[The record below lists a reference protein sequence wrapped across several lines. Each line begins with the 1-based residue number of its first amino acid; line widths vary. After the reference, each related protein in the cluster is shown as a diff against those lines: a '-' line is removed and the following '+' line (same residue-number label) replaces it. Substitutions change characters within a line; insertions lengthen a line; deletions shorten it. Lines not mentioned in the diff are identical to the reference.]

1 MMRSSTVSAGE
12 TWSIQSC
19 VKYEGF
25 FSVPT
30 NAFLIRGKE
39 PVLIDTSFSY
49 SSEEFLST
57 LGNLIDVS
65 SIRWIVVTH
74 DDAEHIGNL
83 ERILRLAPA
92 AMVLTS
98 FIGYAKL
105 RDTAQNVPLS
115 RVHCIGP
122 GESLTIADRT
132 LSFFRPPLF
141 DSCTT
146 VGVLDKKTGHC
157 FSSDCFGSI
166 VPLTHSPVEDDIT
179 GQPEEMF
186 LQCMA
191 EFNKANSPW
200 IHTVDRAMFQRTL
213 EGLADMAPSFIFS
226 THTMPI
232 PGERWRRLLA
242 AAAGIPD
249 SPPFQGPNQ
258 DAINSMRAAG
268 LPLPL

>member
-1 MMRSSTVSAGE
+1 MMRSSTVDAGE
-12 TWSIQSC
+12 TWSIQSS
-19 VKYEGF
+19 VTYDGF
-25 FSVPT
+25 FSIPT

-39 PVLIDTSFSY
+39 PVLIDTSYSY
-49 SSEEFLST
+49 RSEEFLAT
-57 LGNLIDVS
+57 LRNLIDVAT
-65 SIRWIVVTH
+65 IRWVVVTH

-83 ERILRLAPA
+83 ECILKLAPEA
-92 AMVLTS
+92 KVLTP

-115 RVHCIGP
+115 RVHCVGP

-132 LSFFRPPLF
+132 LSFFRPPF
-141 DSCTT
+141 YDSCTT
-146 VGVLDKKTGHC
+146 VGVLDKKTGNC

-166 VPLTHSPVEDDIT
+166 VPLTHSPVDDDIT

-191 EFNKANSPW
+191 EFNKVNASW
-200 IHTVDRAMFQRTL
+200 IHMVDRAIFQRTL
-213 EGLADMAPSFIFS
+213 EGIAPMAPKFIFS

-232 PGERWRRLLA
+232 PGDRWTRLLA
-242 AAAGIPD
+242 TAATVPD

-258 DAINSMRAAG
+258 DAINAMRAAG